1 MVGPRVALLAKE
13 SVAACQRSS
22 AGWMPESISRLSIGV
37 GRRHPVTMRKASYRT
52 PSITRVLAL
61 RHQIGAQCS
70 VAK

>member
-37 GRRHPVTMRKASYRT
+37 GRRHPVHKASYRT